1 MSKVPVLLP
10 LQQRAELFA
19 HLAAMEQAG
28 VPVGQALRTLHLGSN
43 RQSAIARLQREVET
57 GHSLAVAGRLSG
69 LFSPLEVSLLQ
80 AAEQAGSPAR
90 LYQRLASQYAEQAR
104 QRKAMQSRLYLPGAT
119 LLLALLIQPLPALV
133 GGSLSVAGYLWAV
146 LQPLLWLALAVWGWT
161 RLRRQGEQGL
171 LATNLRVA
179 GFCLRLP
186 VLGVSLAR
194 RAVRDYFTSLG
205 LLLEA
210 GVALFEAMP
219 LAVASL
225 GNAALREDFVALQAR
240 VVAGQ
245 PLALALQNMD
255 FPGQPQLRALVA
267 SGEASGTLPAVL
279 LGFAQR
285 QGEQQ
290 ASFEEQLATWLPRLA
305 YLLVAVWMAH
315 GLISGAGIGPSVP
328 ADLR

>member
-1 MSKVPVLLP
+1 MTKPAAPLP

-19 HLAAMEQAG
+19 HLGAMEQAG
-28 VPVGQALRTLHLGSN
+28 VPVSQALSSLSLGAPW
-43 RQSAIARLQREVET
+43 QAATARLQREVKA
-57 GHSLAVAGRLSG
+57 GRSLAVAGCLSG

-146 LQPLLWLALAVWGWT
+146 LQPLLWLALALWGWT
-161 RLRRQGEQGL
+161 QLRRQGEQGL
-171 LATNLRVA
+171 LATNPRLA
-179 GFCLRLP
+179 SLCLRLP

-225 GNAALREDFVALQAR
+225 GNAALREDFTALQTR

-245 PLALALQNMD
+245 PLALALQNMI

-305 YLLVAVWMAH
+305 YLLVALWMAH
-315 GLISGAGIGPSVP
+315 GLITGGGIGPNLP
-328 ADLR
+328 PDLR

>member
-1 MSKVPVLLP
+1 MSRANLLP
-10 LQQRAELFA
+10 LQQRAELFS
-19 HLAAMEQAG
+19 HLGAMEQAG
-28 VPVGQALRTLHLGSN
+28 VPVSQALSSLSLGPTW
-43 RQSAIARLQREVET
+43 QAAIARLQREVAA
-57 GHSLAVAGRLSG
+57 GRSLAVAGRVSG
-69 LFSPLEVSLLQ
+69 LLSLLEINLLQ

-104 QRKAMQSRLYLPGAT
+104 QRQAMQARLYLPGAT

-133 GGSLSVAGYLWAV
+133 GGSLSVAGYLWSV

-161 RLRRQGEQGL
+161 QLRRQGERGL
-171 LATNLRVA
+171 LATNRGLA
-179 GFCLRLP
+179 AIGLRLP
-186 VLGVSLAR
+186 MVGVSLAR
-194 RAVRDYFTSLG
+194 GAVRDYFTSLG

-219 LAVASL
+219 LATASL
-225 GNAALREDFVALQAR
+225 GNAALREDFMALQAR

-245 PLALALQNMD
+245 PLAQALQNMN

-279 LGFAQR
+279 LTFAQR
-285 QGEQQ
+285 QGQQQ

-305 YLLVAVWMAH
+305 YLLVALWMAH
-315 GLISGAGIGPSVP
+315 GLITGGGIGPSVP
-328 ADLR
+328 PDLR